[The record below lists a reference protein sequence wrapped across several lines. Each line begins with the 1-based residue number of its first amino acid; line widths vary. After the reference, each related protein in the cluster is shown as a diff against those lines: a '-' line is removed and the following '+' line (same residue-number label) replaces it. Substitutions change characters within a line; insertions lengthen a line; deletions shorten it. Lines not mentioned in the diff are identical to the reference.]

1 MRTDELH
8 HTDNNGVTI
17 NNCLLVKSSE
27 KPNVSCYPCYG
38 AGLPL
43 LRSYS
48 ILMLRCVSVTRLP
61 MLRGYF
67 CYGVTHVTE

>member
-17 NNCLLVKSSE
+17 NNYLLVKSSE

-48 ILMLRCVSVTRLP
+48 CYGVYL
-61 MLRGYF
+61 LRGYP
-67 CYGVTHVTE
+67 CYGVTSVTGLPM